1 MGLFDFINKAQS
13 AVDNLQKKTE
23 EWQEKANQFASGST
37 DVFRTE
43 SPLEHSSKNISA
55 TYICPICGNY
65 ETKGK
70 KNTAHGELCAKC
82 ISVLKEKGISHR
94 QAKHYTKE
102 QIFGL
107 CDVNL
112 SPIDKAKLFI
122 VPNSPVTLKTDEHCY
137 YAGSACGGKIKT
149 VTTGYTGGSKG
160 YSVRVMKGVTYRSG
174 GSAGHAVREQV
185 LETSLS
191 GTFAITNNRFIL
203 MTTQYGFEIP
213 AHKIGNIEMRPD
225 GLTLYAGN
233 KTHIVVTNDVE
244 RIATIVRIL
253 SDATEEY
260 EKQKALEPSKPKS
273 SRAKKD
279 TEKSA
284 VSSADEIRKY
294 KQLADEGIIT
304 VEEFEAKKKQL
315 LGL

>member
-13 AVDNLQKKTE
+13 TVDNLQKKTE
-23 EWQEKANQFASGST
+23 EWQEKANQFANGTT
-37 DVFRTE
+37 DAFRTE
-43 SPLEHSSKNISA
+43 SPLENVSRNISA
-55 TYICPICGNY
+55 TYVCPVCGNC

-82 ISVLKEKGISHR
+82 INILKDKGISHR

-107 CDVNL
+107 CDAKLN
-112 SPIDKAKLFI
+112 PIEKANLFI
-122 VPNSPVTLKTDEHCY
+122 VPNPPIALKTDEDCY
-137 YAGSACGGKIKT
+137 YSGNACGGKIKT
-149 VTTGYTGGSKG
+149 VTTGYTGASKG

-185 LETSLS
+185 LETSLA
-191 GTFAITNNRFIL
+191 GIFAITNKRFIL

-213 AHKIGNIEMRPD
+213 AHKIGNIELRLD

-244 RIATIVRIL
+244 RIATIVQIL
-253 SDATEEY
+253 SDATAEY
-260 EKQKALEPSKPKS
+260 EKQKALEPSKTKS
-273 SRAKKD
+273 TRTKKD
-279 TEKSA
+279 
-284 VSSADEIRKY
+284 I
-294 KQLADEGIIT
+294 
-304 VEEFEAKKKQL
+304 
-315 LGL
+315 